1 MPVPDM
7 QPRFRDFAECQI
19 CGKCYPDDNFNI
31 VVVDNEKDGAANEKR
46 ILEICKPCRENC
58 RNYPAFEESVTEKV
72 IRLRLGRKIKILK

>member
-1 MPVPDM
+1 MFGD
-7 QPRFRDFAECQI
+7 RSS
-19 CGKCYPDDNFNI
+19 KCYPDDNFNI

-58 RNYPAFEESVTEKV
+58 RNDPAFEESVTKKV